1 MDWFRHD
8 LAAHDDRKVR
18 IILKKGGLAALGA
31 FWWITEM
38 LYASEGYLTD
48 EEVSQELEI
57 MDGLELKDML
67 LEAGLFT
74 IDENGIWSNSRIL
87 EEIQFE
93 AERKE
98 HFRTIGRAG
107 GQRTSSTR
115 LANGKHT
122 LSVGQAPIP
131 MTNDH
136 KDCNFSSPLQ
146 EEKES
151 INKKSL
157 CSKPEI
163 ATSELQNSG
172 AIGGASDAVFITIQS
187 NQGEE
192 VPVRESFVKTLE
204 EAYPAVDVRDQLR
217 QMKAWCISNPKNRKT
232 KSGIPRFINT
242 WLSKNQNRSGRIPQH
257 SYDTIRGTNIQM
269 SLVADGTRPD
279 YEEPEVKFQ

>member
-1 MDWFRHD
+1 
-8 LAAHDDRKVR
+8 
-18 IILKKGGLAALGA
+18 
-31 FWWITEM
+31 
-38 LYASEGYLTD
+38 
-48 EEVSQELEI
+48 
-57 MDGLELKDML
+57 
-67 LEAGLFT
+67 
-74 IDENGIWSNSRIL
+74 
-87 EEIQFE
+87 
-93 AERKE
+93 
-98 HFRTIGRAG
+98 
-107 GQRTSSTR
+107 
-115 LANGKHT
+115 
-122 LSVGQAPIP
+122 

-146 EEKES
+146 EEKAN
-151 INKKSL
+151 INKKSV
-157 CSKPEI
+157 SDKPEI
-163 ATSELQNSG
+163 TTSELQNSG
-172 AIGGASDAVFITIQS
+172 AVGGADDPVFITIQS